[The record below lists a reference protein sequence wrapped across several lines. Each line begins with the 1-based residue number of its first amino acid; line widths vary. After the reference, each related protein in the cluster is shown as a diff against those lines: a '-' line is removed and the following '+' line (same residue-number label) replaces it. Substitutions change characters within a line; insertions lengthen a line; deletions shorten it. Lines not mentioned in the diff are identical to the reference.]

1 LANCLKQGTDKAVL
15 DGVRTEVRA
24 RFAVV
29 VPAGTNHDII
39 NTGTAPMKLYTHY
52 APPNHRYGVVQHT
65 RAYAETV
72 REHFDGKTTE
82 WRLGD
87 QAVGEIAGSGFALVS
102 DQTPAC
108 H

>member
-1 LANCLKQGTDKAVL
+1 
-15 DGVRTEVRA
+15 
-24 RFAVV
+24 
-29 VPAGTNHDII
+29 
-39 NTGTAPMKLYTHY
+39 MKLHTHY
-52 APPNHRYGVVQHT
+52 APPNHRCGVVHY
-65 RAYAETV
+65 AGADAETV
-72 REHFDGKTTE
+72 RVHFDGKTTE